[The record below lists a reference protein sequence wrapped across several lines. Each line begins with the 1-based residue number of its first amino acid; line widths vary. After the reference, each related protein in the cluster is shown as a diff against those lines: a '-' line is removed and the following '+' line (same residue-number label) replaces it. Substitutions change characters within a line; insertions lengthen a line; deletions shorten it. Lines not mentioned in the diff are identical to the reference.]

1 MSLDDGSFKPSAEGG
16 VEPRSEFEAFD
27 ALTRILVSVP
37 VHDIRLKLEDVSKNR
52 GDESIS
58 PES

>member
-1 MSLDDGSFKPSAEGG
+1 MSQDEARPKTSAEDDSG
-16 VEPRSEFEAFD
+16 PRSEFEAFD

-37 VHDIRLKLEDVSKNR
+37 VHDIRVKLEDVSKNR
-52 GDESIS
+52 GDQSIN